1 MMKNKKVFFGY
12 SLWIV
17 LTLAACAAPV
27 NNNEVAT
34 EGPVTEAELSETP
47 MPTAAPTET
56 LTPTNTMAPRE
67 TLTPTNTPMPTNTP
81 TPTMAP
87 QETLTPTPAIAAEK
101 LAFMTDAAED
111 VRLPIISVYT
121 ENGAEILSR
130 EEYVNCVV
138 DVFNTED
145 EFAML
150 EVEGG
155 IRVRGN
161 ASAYYGDVDKIRKYG
176 VPYRIKFSK
185 KQNMLGLNDGAECKS
200 WVLLRTG
207 SDLIRNDLALS
218 LGRTILSEDNYCSDS
233 KFVYLY
239 VNEVFQG
246 VYLLAEQNQV
256 NKNRVNVY
264 EPEEGYT
271 GTDIG
276 YYVEMDNYALQEEHY
291 FGMPY
296 EGATVTDIQGV
307 TRRFIYSSYSIK
319 NDIYSEEQKTFI
331 GSYMKNIFKLLYR
344 AVEKDEYL
352 TFNEDYTKLVES
364 DYTNAKDAICAV
376 YDIRSVVDVYILY
389 EIVHDYDCGDG
400 SFFFSVD
407 FSEETVEPKLKFTSP
422 WDFDWAYGDS
432 PTDMYYAGAYCS
444 EEFAEQYSDRSNV
457 WFILFMKEDWFVE
470 MVKERWAELQAEGS
484 LMACVEAEREF
495 IELYEKELTVSKSS
509 AVKNAHSTLD
519 WVEKRIA
526 WLDEEWLPAE

>member
-1 MMKNKKVFFGY
+1 MFD
-12 SLWIV
+12 
-17 LTLAACAAPV
+17 
-27 NNNEVAT
+27 VA
-34 EGPVTEAELSETP
+34 
-47 MPTAAPTET
+47 
-56 LTPTNTMAPRE
+56 
-67 TLTPTNTPMPTNTP
+67 
-81 TPTMAP
+81 
-87 QETLTPTPAIAAEK
+87 
-101 LAFMTDAAED
+101 
-111 VRLPIISVYT
+111 
-121 ENGAEILSR
+121 
-130 EEYVNCVV
+130 
-138 DVFNTED
+138 
-145 EFAML
+145 
-150 EVEGG
+150 GG

-161 ASAYYGDVDKIRKYG
+161 ASAYYGDVDKIRKNT

-200 WVLLRTG
+200 WVLLKTG
-207 SDLIRNDLALS
+207 NDLIRNDLALG
-218 LGRTILSEDNYCSDS
+218 LGRTILAEDNYCSDS
-233 KFVYLY
+233 EFVYLY
-239 VNEVFQG
+239 VNEKFQG

-256 NKNRVNVY
+256 NKNRVDVY

-352 TFNEDYTKLVES
+352 TFNEDYTKLVKSE
-364 DYTNAKDAICAV
+364 YTNAKDAICAV
-376 YDIRSVVDVYILY
+376 YDIKSVVDVYILY

-407 FSEETVEPKLKFTSP
+407 FSDKKETPQLKFTSP

-444 EEFAEQYSDRSNV
+444 EQFVEDFSDRSNV

-470 MVKERWAELQAEGS
+470 MVKERWADLQAEGA
-484 LMACVEAEREF
+484 LMAIVEAERAY
-495 IELYEKELTVSKSS
+495 IDAYEKELTVSKSK
-509 AVKNAHSTLD
+509 AVEKAHDTLD